1 MAQPMR
7 PRHAMVLAAGLGAR
21 MRPLTD
27 NLPKPLIRVGGKAL
41 IDYGLDQLADVGV
54 EAAVVNVHYLADKIE
69 RHLAARERPRIVIS
83 DERKELLNTGG
94 GVVKAMNH
102 LGEAPFF
109 HINSDSIWIDGA
121 RGNLQRLAD
130 AFDPAEMDAL
140 LLLAPAA
147 TSIGYG
153 GRGDFAMTSDGCLR
167 RRAEREIVPFVYAGA
182 ALLSPAL
189 FSNPPPGAFSLNL
202 LFDRAMATGR
212 LHGLRLDGLWM
223 HVGTPDA
230 IAAAEAAIL
239 ASAA

>member
-1 MAQPMR
+1 
-7 PRHAMVLAAGLGAR
+7 

-41 IDYGLDQLADVGV
+41 IDYGLDQLAEVGV

-69 RHLAARERPRIVIS
+69 RHLAARKRPRIVIS

-94 GVVKAMNH
+94 GVVKAMHH
-102 LGEAPFF
+102 LGDAPFF
-109 HINSDSIWIDGA
+109 HINSDSIWIDGV

-130 AFDPAEMDAL
+130 AFDPVKMDAL

-147 TSIGYG
+147 TSIGYR
-153 GRGDFAMTSDGCLR
+153 GRGDFTMAADGCLR

-189 FSNPPPGAFSLNL
+189 VGNAPRGAFSLNL
-202 LFDRAMATGR
+202 LFDEAMAMGR

-230 IAAAEAAIL
+230 IAAAEAAIV